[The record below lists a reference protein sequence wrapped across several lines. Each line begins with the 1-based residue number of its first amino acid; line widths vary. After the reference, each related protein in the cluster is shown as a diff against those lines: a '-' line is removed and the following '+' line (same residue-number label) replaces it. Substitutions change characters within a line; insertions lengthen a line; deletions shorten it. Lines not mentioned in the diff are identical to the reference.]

1 MQVFPNVTITDPGD
15 PTEIAPRTVLP
26 AQLKPM
32 LEPPLPSLP
41 DPLDEK
47 PVTVLGDLTL
57 TAPPRISEST
67 TPISMLSYQL
77 VLFCI

>member
-32 LEPPLPSLP
+32 LELDPSKVDMVIFL
-41 DPLDEK
+41 K
-47 PVTVLGDLTL
+47 KN
-57 TAPPRISEST
+57 A
-67 TPISMLSYQL
+67 
-77 VLFCI
+77 